1 MTSFLL
7 EWGRSTGPR
16 SPCEQRHGVC
26 HVGLGGGGGGTS
38 SAPGKQPQVS
48 RCGRMAGPEGL
59 ASETQA
65 LVGRDGEMNGK
76 KFAHG

>member
-7 EWGRSTGPR
+7 EWGRSTAPGAR
-16 SPCEQRHGVC
+16 VSRGMECAMRGSGAGE
-26 HVGLGGGGGGTS
+26 TS

-65 LVGRDGEMNGK
+65 LVGRDGETNGR